1 MGLQIIP
8 ALIFGVIG
16 LAVIL
21 ILWNVVQPSNAEVFN
36 QFVNN
41 CQLSGKAV
49 TRLVATA
56 PAAQAGLTT
65 NITGTGAVCSAT
77 AANAAVTAYADEY
90 GRTYTAASGVPDVSA
105 GTYRSLPTFMERFA
119 AINRLLASV
128 LPVLYVI
135 GILGQ
140 AYSVYQGGGGGI
152 MQNLLLVLGKT
163 IAYVVGV
170 VLLPVLIGLVA
181 TAAAGNASGAG
192 LAVNDLLGS
201 IVTLLWNLTPTLLLL
216 GLMLLAP
223 VGTGFYG
230 AVGRR
235 ARGYVGGGGFG
246 M

>member
-1 MGLQIIP
+1 MGMQMIP

-16 LAVIL
+16 LAVVL
-21 ILWNVVQPSNAEVFN
+21 ILWGVIQPANASIYN
-36 QFVNN
+36 QFVDN
-41 CQLSGKAV
+41 CNISGQSV
-49 TRLVATA
+49 TRLTATA

-65 NITGTGAVCSAT
+65 NVTGTGATCSAT
-77 AANAAVTAYADEY
+77 AANAAVTSYTDEY

-105 GTYRSLPTFMERFA
+105 GVWRALPTFMQRFA

-128 LPVLYVI
+128 LPILYVI

-140 AYSVYQGGGGGI
+140 AYQVYQGMGGGVVG
-152 MQNLLLVLGKT
+152 NLLLVLGKT
-163 IAYVVGV
+163 IVYVVGV

-181 TAAAGNASGAG
+181 TSASANASGAG

-201 IVTLLWNLTPTLLLL
+201 IVRLLWNLTPTLLLL

-230 AVGRR
+230 AAYRRGR
-235 ARGYVGGGGFG
+235 GFVGG